1 MSDREVIQMIIAQLD
16 KQDKK
21 LDNITEKLNSFE
33 VQASTILST
42 HEIEIKKHEKE
53 IEDIKKKMELKTN
66 DTEKIVGKIVNSP
79 VFIFGFKIIMIVL
92 ASLILAGDKLKLV
105 LGFLK

>member
-1 MSDREVIQMIIAQLD
+1 VSDKDIITMIIAQLD

-53 IEDIKKKMELKTN
+53 IEDIKKKMEQNTN
-66 DTEKIVGKIVNSP
+66 NTEKIVEKIINNP
-79 VFIFGFKIIMIVL
+79 LFILGFKFIMIVL